1 MKTIRLIELF
11 AGYGSQLMALKR
23 LAKEKNIKIESY
35 RVSEWET
42 GAIKS
47 YTSVHH
53 HCENFDIDN
62 LSFDKV
68 MDCLEKLVISYNG
81 KVPMTRDEMKRR
93 GEEWCKKI
101 LRDMIISKNLGS
113 VTRITGDK
121 LGIVDKD
128 KYTYM
133 MTYSFP
139 CFAGDTLVLTDSGY
153 KTIKNV
159 VTGDKVLTHDNTYQK
174 VISSKMTGHK
184 NTLRIKGMGIDEIV
198 CTPNHKFYV
207 RTKYR
212 KFINGKYCRL
222 FYAPIWKSAET
233 LTKDDYL
240 GVAINQNSII
250 PTWNGIDFNWS
261 DGRKSR
267 HKNEISKYL
276 NNADFWW
283 LVGRYVADGWI
294 RSHGG
299 IVIACGKHKMDN
311 MIEHLNKLDFHY
323 SVVEERTSYKIHFG
337 IKELEAF
344 VQPIG
349 RGASNKTIPSYMFD
363 MPVDLLKGFIDGYMS
378 GDGCYTN
385 GLYKASSVNKKLI
398 YGLAQLVAKVYKQP
412 YRIYKSIRNPTSI
425 IENRTINQLPSY
437 QLIWKTEKKKQD
449 KAFYEDG
456 FIWFPINKIE
466 ENKKVDVY
474 DIEVENNHSFTA
486 NGVIV
491 HNCTDLSLIGKQKG
505 MDKDSGTGS
514 SLLWEVDRI
523 LHECKELPQILLM
536 ENVTQVHS
544 KKNKDNWL
552 EWCRKLEELGY
563 QNFVADL
570 NAKDYGVPQ
579 NRKRC
584 YMVSILK
591 DSDIDCNF
599 EFPKEVELT
608 ESIKDR
614 LQSNPNEFVK
624 FDMDRLKRISKW
636 KSYQNPLDRVKGY
649 EDIIPTITTRVMI
662 SDGGGINASTIL
674 VSSKLAKS
682 CNLRQEVLD
691 GKDLSYL
698 DLRGL
703 TTRECGR
710 FMGVSDDDI
719 DKMKEVCNYKEL
731 YKQFGNSIVV
741 DVLYYIFKNLF

>member
-23 LAKEKNIKIESY
+23 LAKEKNLKIESY

-53 HCENFDIDN
+53 HGEDFDIDN

-68 MDCLEKLVISYNG
+68 MDCLEKLIISYNG

-93 GEEWCKKI
+93 GEEWCREI
-101 LRDMIISKNLGS
+101 LRDMIVSKNLGS
-113 VTRITGDK
+113 ITRITGDK

-139 CFAGDTLVLTDSGY
+139 C
-153 KTIKNV
+153 
-159 VTGDKVLTHDNTYQK
+159 
-174 VISSKMTGHK
+174 
-184 NTLRIKGMGIDEIV
+184 
-198 CTPNHKFYV
+198 
-207 RTKYR
+207 
-212 KFINGKYCRL
+212 
-222 FYAPIWKSAET
+222 
-233 LTKDDYL
+233 
-240 GVAINQNSII
+240 
-250 PTWNGIDFNWS
+250 
-261 DGRKSR
+261 
-267 HKNEISKYL
+267 
-276 NNADFWW
+276 
-283 LVGRYVADGWI
+283 
-294 RSHGG
+294 
-299 IVIACGKHKMDN
+299 
-311 MIEHLNKLDFHY
+311 
-323 SVVEERTSYKIHFG
+323 
-337 IKELEAF
+337 
-344 VQPIG
+344 
-349 RGASNKTIPSYMFD
+349 
-363 MPVDLLKGFIDGYMS
+363 
-378 GDGCYTN
+378 TN
-385 GLYKASSVNKKLI
+385 
-398 YGLAQLVAKVYKQP
+398 
-412 YRIYKSIRNPTSI
+412 
-425 IENRTINQLPSY
+425 
-437 QLIWKTEKKKQD
+437 
-449 KAFYEDG
+449 
-456 FIWFPINKIE
+456 
-466 ENKKVDVY
+466 
-474 DIEVENNHSFTA
+474 
-486 NGVIV
+486 
-491 HNCTDLSLIGKQKG
+491 LSLLGKQEG

-599 EFPKEVELT
+599 EFPKEMELT

-624 FDMDRLKRISKW
+624 FDMDRLRRISKW

-674 VSSKLAKS
+674 MSRKLAKS

-698 DLRGL
+698 ELRGL